1 LGKGPATNG
10 ALRCPGS
17 ANEDFSLL
25 KYFDTGSDRYRL
37 SLRAEFYNV
46 FNRHEYYVQGCA
58 GSRSSV
64 GADSFGQI
72 LGVFDNPRSGQFGIR
87 FEF

>member
-1 LGKGPATNG
+1 L
-10 ALRCPGS
+10 
-17 ANEDFSLL
+17 NENASLL
-25 KYFDTGSDRYRL
+25 KYFNMGSEARYRL
-37 SLRAEFYNV
+37 SVRAEFYNV

-58 GSRSSV
+58 GSRSTDGGSN
-64 GADSFGQI
+64 FGQI